1 MELFPMNMTLVR
13 NILGTTTA
21 QPEVFIRPV
30 QQDDVEQILAMHR
43 RLSNDSLYNRYHIAR
58 IPTRQEIERIIELD
72 GEKGRVMIATVS
84 GRVSKI
90 VGMAYYI
97 VTDEGTAETAFL
109 VEDLYQG
116 QGIGRRFM
124 NALSQAAKAESI
136 CFFDSRVLPS
146 NKAML
151 RLLYLSGQLVHKKRD
166 YDAFEMRTDIC
177 QVNE

>member
-1 MELFPMNMTLVR
+1 
-13 NILGTTTA
+13 
-21 QPEVFIRPV
+21 
-30 QQDDVEQILAMHR
+30 
-43 RLSNDSLYNRYHIAR
+43 
-58 IPTRQEIERIIELD
+58 
-72 GEKGRVMIATVS
+72 
-84 GRVSKI
+84 
-90 VGMAYYI
+90 MAYYV